1 MSAKQHTQYPTS
13 DEVTRHGLS
22 TFKGIDVGLG
32 KADPVSGI
40 ARKLE
45 QQYPNHLV
53 LIQAGKFLHGFGRT
67 AHTLATLKG
76 YQLRLV
82 GTVDDPQ
89 LRVGCP
95 AGNVKRR
102 LWSMTDEYGIPYVV
116 ALGSLATGHTVY
128 ISEQNG
134 TNSSVLGAVTAEI
147 VAQVIED
154 LRQRGNLN
162 QAAAKQVLANP
173 DTSGF
178 KLKQQAQALDMQLL
192 QDIIKMPRD
201 LRVTYGENLRSCM
214 ARLMLGVFGFGLNGN
229 KPAALAGISAEIDLL
244 KHYLAQAPRLSHR
257 KRLKFAFEHRV
268 GLAVELGRLVG
279 GLIKSG
285 KVAS

>member
-1 MSAKQHTQYPTS
+1 MSEKHAQHPTS
-13 DEVTRHGLS
+13 DELVQHGLS
-22 TFKGIDVGLG
+22 KFKGIEVGLG
-32 KADPVSGI
+32 IDVDVPVVQI
-40 ARKLE
+40 AKKLE

-53 LIQAGKFLHGFGRT
+53 MVQAGKFLHGFDRT

-76 YQLRLV
+76 YQLKLIGSV
-82 GTVDDPQ
+82 AEPH
-89 LRVGCP
+89 LRVGFP

-116 ALGSLATGHTVY
+116 ALGSLSAGHTVY
-128 ISEQNG
+128 VSEQAGINA
-134 TNSSVLGAVTAEI
+134 SVLATVTPGI

-173 DTSGF
+173 DSSGF

-201 LRVTYGENLRSCM
+201 LRVTYGENLRACM
-214 ARLMLGVFGFGLNGN
+214 ARVMLGVFAFGLNTN
-229 KPAALAGISAEIDLL
+229 KSGALAAISADVDLL
-244 KHYLAQAPRLSHR
+244 KHYLAQAPRLS
-257 KRLKFAFEHRV
+257 RLKFAFEHRA

-285 KVAS
+285 KVAA